1 MTTPGTKIRTIR
13 NLRNLS
19 QTEFARRVKLQ
30 QWVIS
35 ALENDQVSPNDQLI
49 DAIEAAFDIRLDSPE
64 VDAAFVILA
73 GRIGDPS

>member
-1 MTTPGTKIRTIR
+1 MTTPGTKIRTVR

-19 QTEFARRVKLQ
+19 QTEFAQRVKLQ

-49 DAIEAAFDIRLDSPE
+49 DAIEAAFGIRLDSPE

-73 GRIGDPS
+73 GHNGIP